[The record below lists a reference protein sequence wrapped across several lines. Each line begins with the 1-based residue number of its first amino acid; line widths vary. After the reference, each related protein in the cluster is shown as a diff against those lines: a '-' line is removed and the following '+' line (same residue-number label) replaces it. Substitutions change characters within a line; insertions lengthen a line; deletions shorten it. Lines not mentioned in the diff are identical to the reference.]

1 MTTAVGL
8 RLGDDQAWVELA
20 PDPEDPEQWR
30 VTADWVGAFTADFE
44 TYLETQEAAAFTDA
58 LLAGVD
64 GGGSF
69 RLDVTKGRNNPL
81 LLQSV
86 PAGDRLAFVVRL
98 TPNGHDA
105 VVHLDL
111 EIDPMD
117 RAELRGRIEEFR
129 RSLV

>member
-8 RLGDDQAWVELA
+8 RLGDDLAWVELA
-20 PDPEDPEQWR
+20 PDQEGPDRWR
-30 VTADWVGAFTADFE
+30 VTADWDSAFTADFDAHLSAE
-44 TYLETQEAAAFTDA
+44 EVAVFADA
-58 LLAGVD
+58 LLAGAD
-64 GGGSF
+64 GDGSF
-69 RLDVTKGRNNPL
+69 LLEVTASRSNPL
-81 LLQSV
+81 RLQSV
-86 PAGDRLAFVVRL
+86 PAGDCHAFLVRL

-111 EIDPMD
+111 EIAPMD

>member
-20 PDPEDPEQWR
+20 PDPDGPEQWR

-44 TYLETQEAAAFTDA
+44 TDLEPEEAAAFADA

-64 GGGSF
+64 GGGPF
-69 RLDVTKGRNNPL
+69 RLEVTEGRNNPL

-86 PAGDRLAFVVRL
+86 PADDGLVFLVRL
-98 TPNGHDA
+98 TPNGHDTGT
-105 VVHLDL
+105 HLDVEL
-111 EIDPMD
+111 DPVD
-117 RAELRGRIEEFR
+117 RAELRARIEDFR